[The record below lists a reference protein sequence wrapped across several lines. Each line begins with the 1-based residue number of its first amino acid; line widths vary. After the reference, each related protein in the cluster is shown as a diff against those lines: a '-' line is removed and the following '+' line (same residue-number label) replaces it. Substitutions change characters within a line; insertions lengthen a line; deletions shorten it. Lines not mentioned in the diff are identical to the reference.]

1 MSESDDNSVT
11 RLFDSA
17 TFFERPSHQLKIETG
32 HPLIETFVI
41 NGALDLVAHGQ
52 DSLVKEL
59 PEGTYQVKFRA
70 GNAITE
76 QWVNLTEDTE
86 IAPESIPVADS
97 SLPSKESW
105 SEREREA
112 TEKFVAAHNLAVII
126 RDPEHEITPSDQVS
140 VRSLTGEIYV
150 QTRSDSSNK
159 PGWVTLINAPILGL
173 GGLAEPG
180 AYLLRV
186 STPEIGT
193 YEMTLWVSQRF
204 KTRVYLTRK
213 FAASW
218 KKRRR
223 TPHLGSATIHVVAN
237 DDSSPENQ
245 RRSELTEIIIAAIK
259 EDRLLQMND
268 DIMMQTLTDKAQHPM
283 LGLLAA
289 HMLHAQIKNEIG
301 LPGEDKERMEIK
313 KLRQTMIS
321 AIKNLSYLFP
331 GCPDVGILGLVY
343 GVKLSGIDYG
353 IPPMLVQS
361 WNMIAT
367 AENGQLVPKGSY
379 AARIAPALTSER
391 PWLIWRTNQL
401 LPAKLETKEP
411 MEMEALL
418 NLLVELKNSDV
429 AMPNPLAQQIVNSP
443 LNQFR
448 SFQDIAEVLGVPTS
462 SIDASIAQ
470 LYDIQMKNK

>member
-1 MSESDDNSVT
+1 MSESDDNSVP
-11 RLFDSA
+11 RLFDTE
-17 TFFERPSHQLKIETG
+17 TFFERPSHQLTIETG

-86 IAPESIPVADS
+86 IVPESLPVPDS
-97 SLPSKESW
+97 SLPSEESW
-105 SEREREA
+105 SELERESA
-112 TEKFVAAHNLAVII
+112 EQFVAAHNLAVII

-140 VRSLTGEIYV
+140 VRSLTGEVYV

-159 PGWVTLINAPILGL
+159 PGWVTLMNAPILGL
-173 GGLAEPG
+173 GGLAETG

-193 YEMTLWVSQRF
+193 YEMTLWVSRFF

-213 FAASW
+213 FASSW

-237 DDSSPENQ
+237 DEPSPENQ
-245 RRSELTEIIIAAIK
+245 RRAELTEIISAAIQ

-268 DIMMQTLTDKAQHPM
+268 DIMTQALNDKAEHPM
-283 LGLLAA
+283 LGLLAT
-289 HMLHAQIKNEIG
+289 HMLHAIIKNQIVLLGGAE
-301 LPGEDKERMEIK
+301 ETMEIK
-313 KLRQTMIS
+313 NLRQTMIS

-343 GVKLSGIDYG
+343 GVELRGIDYG
-353 IPPMLVQS
+353 IPPLLVQS

-367 AENGQLVPKGSY
+367 AENGQLVPTGSY

-401 LPAKLETKEP
+401 LPAKVETKEP
-411 MEMEALL
+411 IEIEALS
-418 NLLVELKNSDV
+418 NLLAELKNSGVD
-429 AMPNPLAQQIVNSP
+429 MPNSLAQQIVNSP

-448 SFQDIAEVLGVPTS
+448 SFQDMAEVLRVPTS